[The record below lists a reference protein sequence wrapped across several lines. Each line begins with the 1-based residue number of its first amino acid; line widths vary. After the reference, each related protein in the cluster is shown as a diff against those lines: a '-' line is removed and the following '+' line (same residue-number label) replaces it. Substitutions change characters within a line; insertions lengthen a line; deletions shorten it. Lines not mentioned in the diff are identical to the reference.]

1 VTLGAPMELSAH
13 NRKLITYRNERLRAV
28 STGIWETAGQ
38 TFLLLIA
45 VRFYDAGATA
55 KAAIAAGNSVGL
67 ILTLLVVS
75 VVAARGWN
83 PSHAAGWLSL
93 IATGCMVWAAAM
105 PELPVFI
112 VCSVI
117 ALACVTMAVPLYTQI
132 YQDNYPA
139 TERGRLF
146 SRTTMIRIGV
156 AVGCSYLFGAAL
168 SGDHLRRFPLLLL
181 IYAAA
186 LAGGA
191 YWISQCPSQP
201 LTQAGGTHPWRAF
214 RFVKEDRVFRLALIC
229 WMLMG
234 FANLMMMPLRVEY
247 LANPAY
253 GLKLETTTVALI
265 VGVIPNIARLVMSPV
280 WGWVFDRMNFFALR
294 VVLNVGFAV
303 SILAFFT
310 SNSMAGLVTGA
321 VLFGI
326 SNAGG
331 DVAWSL
337 WVTKFA
343 PPDRVAD
350 YMSMHTFLTGLRGL
364 VAPFAAFYL
373 LGVLSVAT
381 LGWMCAGLIVI
392 ASLILV
398 REIMTGKSPDVGTE
412 LVKEGAK

>member
-1 VTLGAPMELSAH
+1 MELSD
-13 NRKLITYRNERLRAV
+13 NERKLITYRNERLRAV

-45 VRFYDAGATA
+45 VRFFDSGASA
-55 KAAIAAGNSVGL
+55 KAAIAAGNSLGL
-67 ILTLLVVS
+67 VFTLLTVS
-75 VVAARGWN
+75 VVAHRGWS
-83 PSHAAGWLSL
+83 PSRAAARLSL
-93 IATGCMVWAAAM
+93 LSAASMGTAAAF
-105 PELPVFI
+105 PIQPVFI
-112 VCSVI
+112 ACSVL
-117 ALACVTMAVPLYTQI
+117 ALTCVTMAIPLHTQI
-132 YQDNYPA
+132 YQDNYPSA
-139 TERGRLF
+139 ERGKLF
-146 SRTTMIRIGV
+146 SRAVMIRIGV
-156 AVGCSYLFGAAL
+156 AIAFSWLFGEAL
-168 SGDHLRRFPLLLL
+168 SGEHIGRFRWLLL

-186 LAGGA
+186 HVAGA
-191 YWISQCPSQP
+191 YWISRCPSQP
-201 LTQAGGTHPWRAF
+201 LTQAGGTHPWRSF
-214 RFVKEDRVFRLALIC
+214 RFVKEDRVFRLTLIC

-234 FANLMMMPLRVEY
+234 FANLMMQPLRVEY
-247 LANPAY
+247 LANPSY
-253 GLKLETTTVALI
+253 GLELKTATVALI
-265 VGVIPNIARLVMSPV
+265 VGVIPNVARLIMSPI

-294 VVLNVGFAV
+294 AALNVGFAV

-321 VLFGI
+321 VVFGI

-364 VAPFAAFYL
+364 VAPFASFYL
-373 LGVLSVAT
+373 ITALPVAT

-398 REIMTGKSPDVGTE
+398 REIAAGKSPDVGTE

>member
-1 VTLGAPMELSAH
+1 MELSAQA
-13 NRKLITYRNERLRAV
+13 RRDITYRNEKWRAV

-45 VRFYDAGATA
+45 VRFFDAGATA
-55 KAAIAAGNSVGL
+55 KATIAAGNSLGL
-67 ILTLLVVS
+67 VLTLLTVS
-75 VVAARGWN
+75 VVAHRGWN
-83 PSHAAGWLSL
+83 SSRAAAWLML
-93 IATGCMVWAAAM
+93 VAMGAMGWAAVM
-105 PELPVFI
+105 PSLSVFI
-112 VCSVI
+112 VCSVV
-117 ALACVTMAVPLYTQI
+117 ALASVTMAVPLYTQI
-132 YQDNYPA
+132 YQDNYPSW
-139 TERGRLF
+139 ERGRLF
-146 SRTTMIRIGV
+146 SRTVSIRIGV
-156 AVGCSYLFGAAL
+156 AIVCSYLLGAAL
-168 SGDHLRRFPLLLL
+168 SGDHIRRFPLLLL
-181 IYAAA
+181 GYAAA
-186 LAGGA
+186 HAGAA
-191 YWISQCPSQP
+191 YWISRCPSRP
-201 LTQAGGTHPWRAF
+201 LTQAGGTHPWRSF
-214 RFVKEDRVFRLALIC
+214 RFVKEDRVFRLTLIC

-247 LANPAY
+247 LANERY
-253 GLKLETTTVALI
+253 GLKLETATVALL

-294 VVLNVGFAV
+294 AVLNVGFAV

-373 LGVLSVAT
+373 LGVFTVAT
-381 LGWMCAGLIVI
+381 LGWICAALIVL
-392 ASLILV
+392 ASVILV
-398 REIMTGKSPDVGTE
+398 REIAAGKSPDVGTE
-412 LVKEGAK
+412 LVKEATR